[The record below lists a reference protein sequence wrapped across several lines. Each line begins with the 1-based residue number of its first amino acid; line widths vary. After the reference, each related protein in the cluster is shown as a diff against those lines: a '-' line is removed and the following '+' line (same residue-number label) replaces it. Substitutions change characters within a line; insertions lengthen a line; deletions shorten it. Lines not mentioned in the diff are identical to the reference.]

1 VLSGVFRCFLG
12 GWGASQIVWNKRR
25 SKPKGTQ
32 PRREGGAPWAFGPE
46 KGKKDVGVTTT
57 WRFGIL
63 GFPLSA
69 LPMPLDPLWS
79 LFPKKEMKGKKK
91 VVDMHRRWLY
101 MSDRAAL
108 LFFSHVCFLGQLRAT
123 QALKFIRRA
132 FSTQIFYFKEFYF
145 YTSLRILTRKIFLFR
160 PELVPKGYYF
170 IFK

>member
-25 SKPKGTQ
+25 SKPKGIE

-79 LFPKKEMKGKKK
+79 LFQKKRNERKKEGG
-91 VVDMHRRWLY
+91 RY
-101 MSDRAAL
+101 A
-108 LFFSHVCFLGQLRAT
+108 
-123 QALKFIRRA
+123 
-132 FSTQIFYFKEFYF
+132 
-145 YTSLRILTRKIFLFR
+145 
-160 PELVPKGYYF
+160 
-170 IFK
+170 